1 MIVSFGIPAYDS
13 PFFEQTL
20 RSVLGQTMSDLEVIV
35 SDDGRRDVTRAI
47 VARIADPRVR
57 YVVPDGAPGVPAN
70 WNRCLRAAS
79 GTYFVLLPDD
89 DLIAPQFAERMVR
102 ALETHPSAA
111 FAQCGFRSVDADL
124 RVLDEAIVHPPAS
137 VMSGFDAL
145 EWQLDTLKCNPA
157 ALMFRRE
164 ALVRVG
170 GWEERYWDD
179 WALTLRLAF
188 RHGFVHVPEPLA
200 MVRSHATNLSSIA
213 MRNGRD
219 EVLDIVNQQTA
230 VFGDAMPVTDE
241 LLALRA
247 RWARHASH
255 RAVIKMFKH
264 ALRGQLRASL
274 FHYRR
279 ARHLYPLA
287 PLHPGFL
294 RIALTNKINTY
305 RRWRDRQRTPET
317 CLPR

>member
-1 MIVSFGIPAYDS
+1 LIVSFGIPAYDS
-13 PFFEQTL
+13 PYFEQTL
-20 RSVLGQTMSDLEVIV
+20 HSVLAQTLSDLEVIV
-35 SDDGRRDVTRAI
+35 SDDGRREATRAI
-47 VARIADPRVR
+47 VARTADPRVR
-57 YVVPDGAPGVPAN
+57 YLLPDGEPGVPAN
-70 WNRCLRAAS
+70 WNRCLRQAS

-89 DLIAPQFAERMVR
+89 DLIAPEFAERMVR
-102 ALETHPSAA
+102 ALETHPSTA
-111 FAQCGFRSVDADL
+111 FAQCSFQSVDAEL
-124 RVLDEAIVHPPAS
+124 RILDDAVVRPPAD
-137 VMSGFDAL
+137 VMRGLPAL
-145 EWQLDTLKCNPA
+145 TWQLDTLKCNPA

-164 ALVRVG
+164 ALVCLG

-200 MVRSHATNLSSIA
+200 RVRRHATNLSSIV

-247 RWARHASH
+247 RWIREASH
-255 RAVIKMFKH
+255 RAVIKMVKH
-264 ALRGQLRASL
+264 ALRGDFRASL
-274 FHYRR
+274 FHCRR

-294 RIALTNKINTY
+294 RIALTNKIDTY
-305 RRWRDRQRTPET
+305 RHWRRRRQSPHAPI
-317 CLPR
+317 PR

>member
-1 MIVSFGIPAYDS
+1 MIVSFGIPTYDS

-20 RSVLGQTMSDLEVIV
+20 RSVLAQTVPDLEVIV
-35 SDDGRRDVTRAI
+35 SDDGRRDATRAI
-47 VARIADPRVR
+47 VARAADSRVR
-57 YVVPDGAPGVPAN
+57 YVIPDGTPGVPAN

-89 DLIAPQFAERMVR
+89 DLIAPEFAERMVR
-102 ALETHPSAA
+102 ALEADPSSA
-111 FAQCGFRSVDADL
+111 FAQCSFRSVDAEL
-124 RVLDEAIVHPPAS
+124 RVLDDAVVQPPAE
-137 VMSGFDAL
+137 VMRGYAAL
-145 EWQLDTLKCNPA
+145 EWQLETLKCNPA

-164 ALVRVG
+164 TLVRFG

-200 MVRSHATNLSSIA
+200 MVRSHATNLSSIV

-219 EVLDIVNQQTA
+219 EVLDIVNQQMA
-230 VFGDAMPVTDE
+230 VFGDAMPVTDD

-247 RWARHASH
+247 KWARHASH

-264 ALRGQLRASL
+264 ALRGDFRASL
-274 FHYRR
+274 FHFRR

-294 RIALTNKINTY
+294 RIALTNKIDTY
-305 RRWRDRQRTPET
+305 RRWRDHR
-317 CLPR
+317 